1 VGDRTTPGDAS
12 RLRPVLTDGEF
23 VVVCTDQ
30 ELAGVAARASVR
42 EDEGYSYVIERDDA
56 DRLGLAYDAVWAW
69 ITLGVT
75 SSLGDLGL
83 TALVSRAL
91 AGARISCNILAG
103 YHHDH
108 LLVPVAR
115 APEARRILEGL
126 SWSGGARSTSDH
138 RLSEGGPAA

>member
-1 VGDRTTPGDAS
+1 METTSAPGGAS
-12 RLRPVLTDGEF
+12 PLRPVLADGEF
-23 VVVCTDQ
+23 VVVCCDH
-30 ELAGVAARASVR
+30 ELAEVDARAIVH
-42 EDEGYSYVIERDDA
+42 EDEGFSYVVARADA
-56 DRLGLAYDAVWAW
+56 DRLGLAYDFVGAW

-91 AGARISCNILAG
+91 AGAGISCNVLAG

-115 APEARRILEGL
+115 AREARALLEGL
-126 SWSGGARSTSDH
+126 SWSGRGSRP
-138 RLSEGGPAA
+138 L